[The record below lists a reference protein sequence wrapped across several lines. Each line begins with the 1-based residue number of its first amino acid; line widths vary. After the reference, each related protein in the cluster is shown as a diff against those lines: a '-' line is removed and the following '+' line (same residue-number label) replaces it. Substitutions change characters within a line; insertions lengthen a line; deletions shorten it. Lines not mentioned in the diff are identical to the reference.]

1 MEVLNHTKLYINW
14 IDNNINNNEN
24 MKYLKQLG
32 YNNNNIIVN
41 NHIMSEANIC
51 APNINDQ
58 NLLYETE
65 AFQNVESFID
75 YLKNNIY
82 VGRRFKETIIIV
94 SGRLFK
100 KFVKEFNKNLKYI
113 YIIPKIIVFT
123 KGNFSYP
130 ENIPNKKF
138 YKYGGIKKTFNEIK
152 NFIDSELRRWESYP
166 LQNQLLSS
174 DLIKSEINDEL
185 IFDPIKDSKELVLPM
200 FYQILLDL
208 STIDNNKFINDLYE
222 KYKND
227 KNYVGLLNQIK
238 EIPDIPIDL
247 LSKYYIRM
255 YTIEGDFYK
264 KMKIELLGNNKENY
278 KDYYSPYI
286 KTLYKSLHNKALD
299 QYIDKELYSAQL
311 LSDNQIKDLNN
322 FKKKRINNLPMSNV
336 FTKSFISFSK
346 ELAVAENFLN
356 NGKKKCNSQNN

>member
-14 IDNNINNNEN
+14 IDNNIYNNEN

-41 NHIMSEANIC
+41 NHIMSEVNIYL
-51 APNINDQ
+51 PNINDQ

-65 AFQNVESFID
+65 AFQNVESFIN

-82 VGRRFKETIIIV
+82 EVRRFKETIIIV

-130 ENIPNKKF
+130 ENIPNKEF

-152 NFIDSELRRWESYP
+152 NFIDSELQRWESYP
-166 LQNQLLSS
+166 LYNQSLSS
-174 DLIKSEINDEL
+174 DLIKSHINDEL

-208 STIDNNKFINDLYE
+208 STIDNNKFINDLFE

-227 KNYVGLLNQIK
+227 ENYVGLLNQIK
-238 EIPDIPIDL
+238 AIPDIPIDL

-264 KMKIELLGNNKENY
+264 KMKIELLGDNKENY

-311 LSDNQIKDLNN
+311 LSNNQINDLYN
-322 FKKKRINNLPMSNV
+322 FKKNRINNLPMSNV

-356 NGKKKCNSQNN
+356 NGKKMQFSK

>member
-1 MEVLNHTKLYINW
+1 M
-14 IDNNINNNEN
+14 
-24 MKYLKQLG
+24 
-32 YNNNNIIVN
+32 
-41 NHIMSEANIC
+41 
-51 APNINDQ
+51 
-58 NLLYETE
+58 
-65 AFQNVESFID
+65 
-75 YLKNNIY
+75 
-82 VGRRFKETIIIV
+82 
-94 SGRLFK
+94 
-100 KFVKEFNKNLKYI
+100 VKEFNKNLKYI

-130 ENIPNKKF
+130 ENIPNKEF

-152 NFIDSELRRWESYP
+152 NFIDSELKRLESYP

-264 KMKIELLGNNKENY
+264 KMKIELLRNNKENLRLLFSIY
-278 KDYYSPYI
+278 K
-286 KTLYKSLHNKALD
+286 
-299 QYIDKELYSAQL
+299 
-311 LSDNQIKDLNN
+311 N
-322 FKKKRINNLPMSNV
+322 FV
-336 FTKSFISFSK
+336 
-346 ELAVAENFLN
+346 
-356 NGKKKCNSQNN
+356 